1 LNGTKSNMVLVKPSM
16 TKKKVP
22 PDQAPIEPTRVVP
35 YPQKAKEKKKKSAIK
50 HQTKLSAN
58 QVKKKAKG

>member
-1 LNGTKSNMVLVKPSM
+1 MVLVKPST
-16 TKKKVP
+16 TKKKAP
-22 PDQAPIEPTRVVP
+22 PDQALIKPTRVVP

>member
-1 LNGTKSNMVLVKPSM
+1 MVLVEPSM
-16 TKKKVP
+16 TKKKAP

-35 YPQKAKEKKKKSAIK
+35 YPQKAKQKKKKSVIK
-50 HQTKLSAN
+50 HQTKSSAN

>member
-1 LNGTKSNMVLVKPSM
+1 M

-35 YPQKAKEKKKKSAIK
+35 YPQKAKEKKKKSIIK
-50 HQTKLSAN
+50 HQTKSSAN